1 MMEDWTEK
9 YRPKSLKEIVGN
21 DNAVRTIRQ
30 WANSWK
36 ARVPRTK
43 ALVLRGEP
51 GIGKT
56 SAALALAN
64 DMGWDH
70 IEMNASDHRNAAS
83 IRSVAGAGA
92 AHQTFSATGEFLSSD
107 HGKRKLI
114 ILDEADNLFGREDS
128 GGAKA
133 IVETIRES
141 GQPIILIVNDYYEL
155 TRRAPAVKSLAEKA
169 VFRRLG
175 ESEIARVLES
185 ILASEGK
192 HAPRAVLQIIAD
204 NAGGDLRA
212 AINDLQMMF
221 EGKSSLESSDS
232 EALGKRNQE
241 KELETALRA
250 MFVSE
255 TVRGARDST
264 FDLDMTPDELL
275 LWIEESLPREIR
287 DSSRLADGFD
297 AVSRSDVYLGRTRR
311 IQHYG
316 LWSYAKELMTGGV
329 ALSRKGEKGP
339 RPTEY
344 RFPSQLIVMSRARGS
359 RSVRNAVAGKI
370 AAHMHTS
377 AKCVRESTLPYLSLL
392 ARRDEELVIELGKT
406 LDFDDSD
413 VGYLLGSE
421 QDSTRVTH
429 VMDKIKRARPASDEP
444 EPKSKGRRSSKAS
457 KMGF

>member
-9 YRPKSLKEIVGN
+9 YRPKSLKDVVGN
-21 DNAVRTIRQ
+21 EMAMRAIRQ

-36 ARVPRTK
+36 AGAPRRK

-64 DMGWDH
+64 DMGWDC

-83 IRSVAGAGA
+83 IRSIAGAGA

-107 HGKRKLI
+107 KGRRKLI
-114 ILDEADNLFGREDS
+114 VLDEADNLFGREDS

-141 GQPIILIVNDYYEL
+141 GQPMILIVNDYYEL
-155 TRRAPAVKSLAEKA
+155 SRKASAIKSLAEKA
-169 VFRRLG
+169 VFRRLND
-175 ESEIARVLES
+175 SEITKVLES

-192 HAPRAVLQIIAD
+192 KAHPELLDRIAE

-221 EGKSSLESSDS
+221 EGKRSLDPTDS

-241 KELETALRA
+241 KELDTALRA
-250 MFVSE
+250 MFISD
-255 TVRGARDST
+255 TVRGARDSS

-275 LWIEESLPREIR
+275 LWIEESLPREIH
-287 DSSRLADGFD
+287 DPSRLANGFD
-297 AVSRSDVYLGRTRR
+297 AVSRSDIYLGRTRR
-311 IQHYG
+311 LKQYG

-329 ALSRKGEKGP
+329 ALSRAGESGP
-339 RPTEY
+339 RPHEY
-344 RFPSQLIVMSRARGS
+344 RFPGQLIVMSRARGS
-359 RSVRNAVAGKI
+359 RSVRNGVAGKI

-377 AKCVRESTLPYLSLL
+377 TKCIKESTLPYLSLL
-392 ARRDEELVIELGKT
+392 TRRDEELTIELGKN
-406 LDFDDSD
+406 LDFEDSD
-413 VGYLLGSE
+413 VAYLLGAE
-421 QDSTRVTH
+421 QDSARVAR
-429 VMDKIKRARPASDEP
+429 VMEGIKRAKSPYDEP
-444 EPKSKGRRSSKAS
+444 EPKGRGRRSPKSR